1 MKGYP
6 QITQKKICEI
16 CGWMGLIFMMKDI
29 RYAIRGLLKRPG
41 FVAVAVITLALGIG
55 ANSAIFSL
63 VNTVL
68 LRSLPVERPSEIVSV
83 AVRGKGDSL
92 SAFSYPNYKDFRDRN
107 DVLSGLLVYRFVPL
121 SLSRSGVN
129 ERIWGYEVSGN
140 YFDVLNVKAIQGRT
154 FLPEEDKM
162 KNANPVVVISYDSWQ
177 RRFGGDPGLVG
188 KDVLINNHQFRVIGI
203 APEGFKGTEFVYS
216 PEIWLTAS
224 MIEWAEPGATWLDE
238 RGTKNFFG
246 IGRLKSGVSSGQAEA
261 SLNLLSQQLA
271 KEYPEDT
278 EGQTIKVGAPGFI
291 LPDLRGA
298 VVSFTWVMMAAV
310 GLVLLVTCT
319 NLAGLMLARATDR
332 RKEIAIR
339 LAMGANRLRLIRQL
353 LTESILLSI
362 IGGVAGL
369 LLALWILK
377 VLLALKPPIDFP
389 LSLDVGIDWRVLLF
403 SLAVSV
409 VAGAIFGLAPAL
421 QATRPNLVGTLKDT
435 AAQGGAAKTR
445 LRSVLVVAQ
454 IAISL
459 VVLISAGLVVRT
471 LQQLQTMNP
480 GFTPQNALTMSFDLG
495 LQGYDEARGQQF
507 YRQVLERVQ
516 SLPGVESAA
525 VSSYIP
531 LSLNYN
537 SRTIFVEGKP
547 AERGDNAPL
556 AMNASVGPA
565 YFKTMG
571 TPILQ
576 GREFTDQDEEKSE
589 RVAVVN
595 ETFVRRLMPELQT
608 TAEAIGKRFSFRG
621 PEGPFRRIVGVAV
634 AGKYFNIA
642 EEPRPFVWTTMT
654 QDYQS
659 SGILTVRTRGNPE
672 ALVAPVRGEVLAL
685 DANMPLYDVKTLTE
699 HMKFALFPAKVA
711 ATVLGV
717 FGLVALLLSAIGVY
731 GITSYAVAQR
741 THEIGIRLALGAQLG
756 DVLRLVLSH
765 GLKLTIMGAA
775 IGLFGAYLATRAIT
789 SVLYGVSATDP
800 LTFGVVSV
808 LLIGVALIACYVPAR
823 RATKVEPLVALRNE

>member
-1 MKGYP
+1 
-6 QITQKKICEI
+6 
-16 CGWMGLIFMMKDI
+16 MMKDI
-29 RYAIRGLLKRPG
+29 RYAIRSLLKRPG
-41 FVAVAVITLALGIG
+41 FAAIAVITLALGIG
-55 ANSAIFSL
+55 ANTAIFSL

-68 LRSLPVERPSEIVSV
+68 LRSLPVERPGEIVSV
-83 AVRGKGDSL
+83 AVRGKDDSF
-92 SAFSYPNYKDFRDRN
+92 SAFSYPNYKDYRDHN

-121 SLSRSGVN
+121 SLSRGGAN

-140 YFDVLNVKAIQGRT
+140 YFDVLNVKAIHGRT
-154 FLPEEDKM
+154 FLPEEDKT
-162 KNANPVVVISYDSWQ
+162 KNTSPVVVLSYDSWQ
-177 RRFGGDPGLVG
+177 RRFGGDPNLVG
-188 KDVLINNHQFRVIGI
+188 KDVLINNHQFHVIGI

-216 PEIWLTAS
+216 PEIWLPAS
-224 MIEWAEPGATWLDE
+224 MMEWAEPGATWIDD
-238 RGTKNFFG
+238 RNSKNFFG
-246 IGRLKSGVSSGQAEA
+246 VGRLKPGVNAQQAEA
-261 SLNLLSQQLA
+261 SLNLLSQQLG
-271 KEYPEDT
+271 KEYPDSN
-278 EGQTIKVGAPGFI
+278 EGQTVKVGPPGFI

-353 LTESILLSI
+353 LTESILLSFV
-362 IGGVAGL
+362 GGGAGL
-369 LLALWILK
+369 LLALWIVK

-389 LSLDVGIDWRVLLF
+389 LSLDVGVDWRVLLF
-403 SLAVSV
+403 SLGVSIA
-409 VAGAIFGLAPAL
+409 AGAIFGLAPAL

-435 AAQGGAAKTR
+435 AAQGGAARTR

-459 VVLISAGLVVRT
+459 VVLIAAGLVVRT

-480 GFTPQNALTMSFDLG
+480 GFDPQNALTMSFDLG
-495 LQGYDEARGQQF
+495 LQGYDDARGQQF
-507 YRQVLERVQ
+507 YRQLMDRVR
-516 SLPGVESAA
+516 SLPGVEAAA

-537 SRTIFVEGKP
+537 SRNVFVEGKP

-556 AMNASVGPA
+556 AMNASAGPD
-565 YFKTMG
+565 YFKTMR

-576 GREFTDQDEEKSE
+576 GREFTDQDGEKSE
-589 RVAVVN
+589 RVAIVN
-595 ETFVRRLMPELQT
+595 ETFVRRLMPELQN
-608 TAEAIGKRFSFRG
+608 TAEAVGKRFSFHG
-621 PEGPFRRIVGVAV
+621 PDGPFRRIVGVAK

-642 EEPRPFVWTTMT
+642 EDPRAFIWTPMT

-659 SGILTVRTRGNPE
+659 NGMLIVRTKGNPE
-672 ALVAPVRGEVLAL
+672 HMFASVRAQVQSL
-685 DANMPLYDVKTLTE
+685 DGNLPLYDVKTLTE
-699 HMKFALFPAKVA
+699 HMRFALFPAKVA

-717 FGLVALLLSAIGVY
+717 FGLVALMLSAIGVY

-756 DVLRLVLSH
+756 DVLRLVLRH
-765 GLKLTIMGAA
+765 GLKLTIIGAA
-775 IGLFGAYLATRAIT
+775 IGLIGAYLATRAIT

-800 LTFGVVSV
+800 LTFGVVSF